1 MSIFDGGW
9 DELYWFLHNC
19 LFISALI
26 TFCQVC
32 AGQSL
37 QHVSL
42 ILRYDMG
49 NYPTKPGQNIII
61 ENYVDR
67 DKDIS
72 RIGEKDA

>member
-1 MSIFDGGW
+1 M
-9 DELYWFLHNC
+9 
-19 LFISALI
+19 
-26 TFCQVC
+26 C

>member
-9 DELYWFLHNC
+9 DESYWFLHNC

-32 AGQSL
+32 AGKSL

-42 ILRYDMG
+42 ILVM
-49 NYPTKPGQNIII
+49 TWEIIQP
-61 ENYVDR
+61 DQG
-67 DKDIS
+67 
-72 RIGEKDA
+72 RIL